1 MLKRAQSAAQS
12 LPHTSPRPNAAEE
25 AEYAALEAALQ
36 GSALGRRF
44 LADYA
49 RQHPTPEVQLLLD
62 AISRLETAEVE
73 LERRCPSLAIVSEL
87 VAMSDTICQMRR
99 EIGELCLAAGQ
110 NGRQRPAPSP
120 FDRIVDASAR
130 ATSDILMA
138 LEDLQNVSWSLR
150 ETGAAPETCDRLDES
165 AAGIYTACARHE
177 MAAQKQ
183 AEAMGLLHDMETRID
198 ALIEGWSDHETRN
211 LMDAAKALDV
221 SAALE
226 PAPKP
231 NGIEAAPEPG
241 RAAVTSPG
249 ADAGASPARRG
260 VNRLA
265 PETDGK
271 APPAHGRDTASED
284 VERFERPPPLTFD
297 ELHAKQ
303 RTALFG

>member
-1 MLKRAQSAAQS
+1 MLKRAKSATQSMPQKN
-12 LPHTSPRPNAAEE
+12 PQPDGAEE
-25 AEYAALEAALQ
+25 AEYAALESALR

-62 AISRLETAEVE
+62 AISRLETAEVA

-99 EIGELCLAAGQ
+99 EISELCLSAGQ
-110 NGRQRPAPSP
+110 NGHRRSAPSP

-130 ATSDILMA
+130 ATSDILLA
-138 LEDLQNVSWSLR
+138 LEELQNVSWSLR
-150 ETGAAPETCDRLDES
+150 ETGAASETCDRLDES
-165 AAGIYTACARHE
+165 AAEIYAACARHE

-183 AEAMGLLHDMETRID
+183 AEAMGLLHDMEKRIE
-198 ALIEGWSDHETRN
+198 ALIDGWSDHETRN
-211 LMDAAKALDV
+211 LLDAAKALDV
-221 SAALE
+221 SDALE

-241 RAAVTSPG
+241 HAAVTSRG

-260 VNRLA
+260 INRLV
-265 PETDGK
+265 PETDGE
-271 APPAHGRDTASED
+271 PSPARDRDSGIED
-284 VERFERPPPLTFD
+284 GERFERPPPLTFD

-303 RTALFG
+303 RRALFG